1 MKTLIAYY
9 SRTGHNEQLA
19 KQLHEQMPSDL
30 DPIVD
35 TKNRES
41 MFGCVIAAMFKQKT
55 PIRFAKDPQ
64 AYDQV
69 IVITPL
75 WGGSLPPATRT
86 YLTQN
91 RAKLN
96 QFAFLSICGKGE
108 ENKNALADIET
119 TAQTKPFVSL
129 LLKEAEVGNE
139 ISAQKLAAFTHK
151 LPQQLLA

>member
-35 TKNRES
+35 TKNREG
-41 MFGCVIAAMFKQKT
+41 MFGCVISAIFKQKT
-55 PIRFAKDPQ
+55 QIRFTKDPQ

-69 IVITPL
+69 IVVTPL

-96 QFAFLSICGKGE
+96 QFALLSVCGRGE
-108 ENKNALADIET
+108 ENKNALADVAA
-119 TAQTKPFVSL
+119 TAQKKPIASL
-129 LLKEAEVGNE
+129 LLKEVEVG
-139 ISAQKLAAFTHK
+139 SDMADRKVVAFTHQ
-151 LPQQLLA
+151 LPQQVLT